1 MCSKEHTT
9 YTHIHYISLFLTHT
23 LRFWLGSSTHRVN
36 VTFVNYAGARTNLV
50 GRVGQ
55 TLLEVAQDHD
65 YEFLDGTMIHT
76 H

>member
-1 MCSKEHTT
+1 M
-9 YTHIHYISLFLTHT
+9 
-23 LRFWLGSSTHRVN
+23 
-36 VTFVNYAGARTNLV
+36 TFVNYAGARTNLV

-76 H
+76 HYTD